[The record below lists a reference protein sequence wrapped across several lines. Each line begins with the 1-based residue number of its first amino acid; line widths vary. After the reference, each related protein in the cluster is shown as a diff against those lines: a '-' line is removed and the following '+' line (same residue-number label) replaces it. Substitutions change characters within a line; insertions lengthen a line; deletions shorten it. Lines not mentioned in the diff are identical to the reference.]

1 MPQWLGR
8 EYLARRGSARF
19 RADQLVPARCPLLGY
34 ALRTMVIEGTNV
46 PHWLLEVQ
54 NQVEVGVE
62 GYDKGAEIL
71 YGFFRREL
79 PKFLEEDLDP
89 EAHRIIEC
97 CLDGGTLDDYLM
109 LATGA
114 SGREQLIP

>member
-1 MPQWLGR
+1 MSAYDPDNALHR
-8 EYLARRGSARF
+8 FPRRGLW
-19 RADQLVPARCPLLGY
+19 ADDD
-34 ALRTMVIEGTNV
+34 
-46 PHWLLEVQ
+46 
-54 NQVEVGVE
+54 QVEVGVE

-89 EAHRIIEC
+89 EARRIIDC

-114 SGREQLIP
+114 SGREQVIP